1 MPLLDSS
8 CVHNPYISL
17 PALSDLCFEEHADT
31 KWCVSESFRN
41 QICWQ
46 DGLQPDVCS
55 INTAIASCKDSGRT
69 SVNSREIEKEFV
81 HCTALLNLISYT
93 CMTLHPWLD
102 YCERCRPGIWMKAL
116 LLFHQMPAQCLYTDA
131 NGLGATLASCQGSSV
146 CASLSGLLKI
156 CQEHS
161 MFQLGLDR
169 MMFP

>member
-1 MPLLDSS
+1 MHEKGLLLAA
-8 CVHNPYISL
+8 CPYLILRAQSL
-17 PALSDLCFEEHADT
+17 HILTGIIRSVLWRADT

-41 QICWQ
+41 PICWQ

-81 HCTALLNLISYT
+81 RCTALLNLINYT
-93 CMTLHPWLD
+93 WHCIPWLD

-131 NGLGATLASCQGSSV
+131 NGLGATLASCQGSGV
-146 CASLSGLLKI
+146 CASLSWLPKYAKNSRFFSLV
-156 CQEHS
+156 
-161 MFQLGLDR
+161 
-169 MMFP
+169 